1 MNPYQMKKEDVLKM
15 LGTELKMVLRKIK
28 QRKIRKSTAKTNL
41 RRVKRKIRLYCF
53 WSSTRIFLL

>member
-15 LGTELKMVLRKIK
+15 LGTDENGLT
-28 QRKIRKSTAKTNL
+28 QKTNL

-53 WSSTRIFLL
+53 WNSTRIFLL